1 MDIIFSAAI
10 SSITLSLYL
19 FKKNELK
26 ELKNTKPFPI
36 NTTNNF
42 ENTEATLDKNITYY
56 LEGLVSPIK
65 DSEFLTCTHS
75 KKKAVILKVKN
86 KYLIYNG
93 LSKNQFHFQYIYI
106 YIYIYIFFFFFFFF
120 FFYLLKFFNIYI
132 YINLLNYICI
142 FVCIYVFFFF
152 FF

>member
-93 LSKNQFHFQYIYI
+93 LSKNQFHFQYILNYI
-106 YIYIYIFFFFFFFF
+106 CMCVCMYVCIFFFFLILE
-120 FFYLLKFFNIYI
+120 YN
-132 YINLLNYICI
+132 
-142 FVCIYVFFFF
+142 
-152 FF
+152 